1 MLKQHVLVE
10 LKQFIQSVSTL
21 SSYRGS
27 HPNLTSHSLVRT
39 SLHLLE
45 DLPAARE
52 IVFEYF
58 ALVAEVGVQS
68 YVNTSNVDQ
77 QTGMVLQQK
86 TQSGQQQQVPVSQ
99 EDPCFEIIQMA
110 LENMVSKGPPAWG
123 TVVASWCLDLV
134 GSLSDKYSKRMSI
147 GSACNFWLQCTTMRG
162 LLTLISICFR
172 KLTNAEAES
181 CVETLLGESGSYCLQ
196 NPILIHC
203 ILFSFTF

>member
-10 LKQFIQSVSTL
+10 LKQFIQSIST
-21 SSYRGS
+21 YRGAN
-27 HPNLTSHSLVRT
+27 PKTLTTNALLRT

-68 YVNTSNVDQ
+68 YVNTANIDP
-77 QTGMVLQQK
+77 QTGVLVQPAQK
-86 TQSGQQQQVPVSQ
+86 MQNTNQQQLSTVSM
-99 EDPCFEIIQMA
+99 EDPCFESIQQA
-110 LENMVSKGPPAWG
+110 LENMVSKGPGAWG
-123 TVVASWCLDLV
+123 AVIASWSLDLV

-147 GSACNFWLQCTTMRG
+147 GVACNYWLSCTTMRG

-172 KLTNAEAES
+172 KLTNAEAET
-181 CVETLLGESGSYCLQ
+181 CVETLLGK
-196 NPILIHC
+196 IK
-203 ILFSFTF
+203 

>member
-10 LKQFIQSVSTL
+10 LKQFIQYV
-21 SSYRGS
+21 SSYRGGN
-27 HPNLTSHSLVRT
+27 PKTLTSNSLIRT

-68 YVNTSNVDQ
+68 YVNTANVDP
-77 QTGMVLQQK
+77 QTGVVMQPTKLAG
-86 TQSGQQQQVPVSQ
+86 SQQQQQQQQLATSM
-99 EDPCFEIIQMA
+99 EDPCFDVIQQA
-110 LENMVSKGPPAWG
+110 LENMVSKGPGAWG
-123 TVVASWCLDLV
+123 AVIASWCLDLV

-147 GSACNFWLQCTTMRG
+147 GAACNYWLNCSTMRG

-172 KLTNAEAES
+172 KLTNAEAET
-181 CVETLLGESGSYCLQ
+181 CVETLLGKLV
-196 NPILIHC
+196 IF
-203 ILFSFTF
+203 FSSFLEKS